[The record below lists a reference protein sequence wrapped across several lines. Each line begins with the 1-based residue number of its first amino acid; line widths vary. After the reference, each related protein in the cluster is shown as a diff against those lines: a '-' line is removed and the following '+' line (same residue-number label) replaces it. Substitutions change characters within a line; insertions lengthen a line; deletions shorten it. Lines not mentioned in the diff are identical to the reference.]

1 MTPEAAAAAWVPRF
15 GQRNQ
20 IQLTP
25 PGGMYGAL
33 GSKLLKLLR
42 AGHQQVKLPAAD
54 LRRLAAWIDCNA
66 VFYGAY
72 GPGEQAKQLAGE
84 RIAMPAIQ

>member
-1 MTPEAAAAAWVPRF
+1 V
-15 GQRNQ
+15 
-20 IQLTP
+20 
-25 PGGMYGAL
+25 
-33 GSKLLKLLR
+33 KLLR